1 MRLDEL
7 TPEQRE
13 NLSTEEIIQ
22 IASTLSDDERISCS
36 VDISPVIQLMV
47 YLDNKAEDHGMHT
60 MLQVYSPGHMKSSLI
75 FPLNLSSLQM
85 AQIAGRDLSHY
96 GLSPEDIINI
106 FGLGPGVRWHVSG
119 GVIKEGATPTPAAG
133 SRAAPEVASLAVNAG
148 ATPTPRTALPYYL
161 DLQRGTTKAS

>member
-47 YLDNKAEDHGMHT
+47 YLDNKAEDYGMNT
-60 MLQVYSPGHMKSSLI
+60 MLQVSSPGHMKSSLI
-75 FPLNLSSLQM
+75 FPLNQSSLQT
-85 AQIAGRDLSHY
+85 AQIAGR
-96 GLSPEDIINI
+96 
-106 FGLGPGVRWHVSG
+106 
-119 GVIKEGATPTPAAG
+119 
-133 SRAAPEVASLAVNAG
+133 
-148 ATPTPRTALPYYL
+148 LPSIYL
-161 DLQRGTTKAS
+161 